1 MLESNFQKKVK
12 EIFYEHFPHGI
23 MLKMD
28 PSQNQGFP
36 DLLFLVNGRWGALEV
51 KRSEKAPRRPNQEF
65 WVETLNGLS
74 YASFIYPENMEE
86 VFDELDR
93 EFGS

>member
-12 EIFYEHFPHGI
+12 EKFYEHFPNGI

-36 DLLFLVNGRWGALEV
+36 DLLFLVNERWGALEV
-51 KRSEKAPRRPNQEF
+51 KRSEKASRRPNQEF
-65 WVETLNGLS
+65 WVETLNDIS